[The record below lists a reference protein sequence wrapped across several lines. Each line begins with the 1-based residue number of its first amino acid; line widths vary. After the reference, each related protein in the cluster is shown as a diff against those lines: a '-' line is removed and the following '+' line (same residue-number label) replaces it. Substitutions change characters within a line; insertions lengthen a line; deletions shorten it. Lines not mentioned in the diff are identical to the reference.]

1 MIAIV
6 VTVFGTISYRA
17 LRASTLQ
24 GAAERLTMVANVFG
38 QPPAQRPA
46 WTRTNAEIAR
56 SQPVRDIVRSGG
68 QRVSDSARTL
78 IANLAP
84 DTGQTLAVDVRDADG
99 TILLS
104 INSTLADSLL
114 RHRVFNG
121 DAPPAPNADSGPVLP
136 RLRQRFPDTT
146 ASSELYRRGSLVLFE
161 RATPIREAGRVIGHI
176 VEIRKVATAPN
187 ALRQLSGLIGRDAAL
202 VVGNPDGSVW
212 SDLEHPIEHQPPVE
226 GPQRY
231 RRDNRSWISVT
242 TPIAQGPW
250 VLGVEFP
257 EDIVLARVHA
267 LRTRFILIG
276 LVVVLLAAV
285 VAERLSRRLTVPLVN
300 LTSAAEAIAGGQRVT
315 TLAPLDR
322 SDEIGRMSRA
332 FAAMS
337 TSVHASR
344 DTLELQ
350 IDDRTRALQVA
361 LTKLQEAQDELVR
374 QERLA
379 ALGHLSGSIAHELRN
394 PLGVMTNALYYLES
408 VLGTDSP
415 PKVRE
420 HLAKLRKQV
429 RLSESIITGLLSI
442 TRTGEPHVETIDV
455 RSLVDEAIARAG
467 VPENVSLEVAIPGD
481 LPRISSDPVHAAQIL
496 MNLLTNALQ
505 AMEPAAGTL
514 RIRARESEHMI
525 RIEVGDTGPGI
536 APEYRERIFEPLY
549 STKARGIGLGLSV
562 SRSLAAANRG
572 RLFATEEPGG
582 GAQMVL
588 ELPAVHTA
596 SERVQQASR
605 AEGVGV

>member
-1 MIAIV
+1 
-6 VTVFGTISYRA
+6 
-17 LRASTLQ
+17 
-24 GAAERLTMVANVFG
+24 
-38 QPPAQRPA
+38 
-46 WTRTNAEIAR
+46 
-56 SQPVRDIVRSGG
+56 
-68 QRVSDSARTL
+68 
-78 IANLAP
+78 
-84 DTGQTLAVDVRDADG
+84 
-99 TILLS
+99 
-104 INSTLADSLL
+104 
-114 RHRVFNG
+114 
-121 DAPPAPNADSGPVLP
+121 
-136 RLRQRFPDTT
+136 
-146 ASSELYRRGSLVLFE
+146 
-161 RATPIREAGRVIGHI
+161 
-176 VEIRKVATAPN
+176 
-187 ALRQLSGLIGRDAAL
+187 
-202 VVGNPDGSVW
+202 
-212 SDLEHPIEHQPPVE
+212 
-226 GPQRY
+226 
-231 RRDNRSWISVT
+231 
-242 TPIAQGPW
+242 
-250 VLGVEFP
+250 
-257 EDIVLARVHA
+257 
-267 LRTRFILIG
+267 
-276 LVVVLLAAV
+276 
-285 VAERLSRRLTVPLVN
+285 VPLVN

-322 SDEIGRMSRA
+322 SDEIGRLSRA